1 MVAANSKI
9 VQDIPPYILAG
20 RHPVQFSGINALGL
34 QRRGFSDE
42 DRLQIKRAYKILF
55 KSELNQTIAIEK
67 IKTEIPQNALIN
79 NILDF
84 IENSKRGII

>member
-1 MVAANSKI
+1 
-9 VQDIPPYILAG
+9 
-20 RHPVQFSGINALGL
+20 LGL

-67 IKTEIPQNALIN
+67 IKTEIPQNVLID

>member
-1 MVAANSKI
+1 
-9 VQDIPPYILAG
+9 
-20 RHPVQFSGINALGL
+20 LGL